1 MLLPTILLTPLKKK
15 ESAYCIFLDF
25 AKAFD
30 TVNHEILLKKL
41 HHYGIR
47 GTPLNWFKSYL
58 FDRQQLK
65 EINDTLSD
73 IDYIKCGVP
82 QGSILGP
89 LLFLIYINDIVNTST
104 VLKFFLFADDTTI
117 IFSSKPSAMVEKV
130 LNDELKKVNKWLVSN
145 KLSLNIN
152 KSCYLNFSLLHNPS
166 TDINVKIANKLLER
180 KRVTKY
186 LGVLIDDKL
195 SWKDHIHSVNMK
207 LRKGIGIISK
217 LIDFVMQSTS
227 RSLYFSCI
235 HPYLDLPRL

>member
-1 MLLPTILLTPLKKK
+1 MKKK

-30 TVNHEILLKKL
+30 TFNHEILLKKL
-41 HHYGIR
+41 QHYDIR

-58 FDRQQLK
+58 YDRQFT

-104 VLKFFLFADDTTI
+104 VLQIFLFADDTTI
-117 IFSSKPSAMVEKV
+117 FFSSKPSAMVEKV

-180 KRVTKY
+180 KRVTSIWEFLLTINC
-186 LGVLIDDKL
+186 LGK
-195 SWKDHIHSVNMK
+195 
-207 LRKGIGIISK
+207 IIFT
-217 LIDFVMQSTS
+217 L
-227 RSLYFSCI
+227 
-235 HPYLDLPRL
+235 

>member
-1 MLLPTILLTPLKKK
+1 MALNDITNNIVTSFEKK

-30 TVNHEILLKKL
+30 AVNHEILLKKL
-41 HHYGIR
+41 QHYGIR
-47 GTPLNWFKSYL
+47 GTPLKWFKSYL
-58 FDRQQLK
+58 YDRQQLT

-104 VLKFFLFADDTTI
+104 VLKIFLFADDTTI
-117 IFSSKPSAMVEKV
+117 FFSSKPAMVEKV

-152 KSCYLNFSLLHNPS
+152 KSCFLNFSLLHNPS
-166 TDINVKIANKLLER
+166 TDINVKIANKLLEC

-195 SWKDHIHSVNMK
+195 SYSLCKYETKKRHWYYIKVKRFCHA
-207 LRKGIGIISK
+207 
-217 LIDFVMQSTS
+217 IDFT
-227 RSLYFSCI
+227 
-235 HPYLDLPRL
+235 

>member
-1 MLLPTILLTPLKKK
+1 ML
-15 ESAYCIFLDF
+15 ESAYCIFPDF

-41 HHYGIR
+41 QHYDIR
-47 GTPLNWFKSYL
+47 CTPLNGFKSYL
-58 FDRQQLK
+58 YDRQQLT

-82 QGSILGP
+82 HGSILGP
-89 LLFLIYINDIVNTST
+89 LLFLIYINDIENTST
-104 VLKFFLFADDTTI
+104 VLNIFLFADNTTI
-117 IFSSKPSAMVEKV
+117 FFSSKPSAMVEKV

-166 TDINVKIANKLLER
+166 TDINVKIANNLLER

-186 LGVLIDDKL
+186 LGVLTDDKL

-207 LRKGIGIISK
+207 LRN
-217 LIDFVMQSTS
+217 
-227 RSLYFSCI
+227 
-235 HPYLDLPRL
+235 